1 MSATTSAGYAAPWA
15 SVGYFD
21 PSAGSGYISNGELL
35 GWLAEVTGNKW
46 GQLREEMMSTED
58 RHELMEDLGDLKAAY
73 DKAQDT
79 KNNGDLG
86 RILAELKDKYRGTQ
100 YEESINSLVD
110 GPLVEVNRVFAGYKQ
125 SEDVGD
131 DRNDALVAQL
141 DSWSTDIQSK
151 IDGIG
156 RRDQLANIRMQ
167 ELQGN
172 ISNQVT
178 LASNLIEAD
187 DKSKSAI
194 IMNMKG

>member
-1 MSATTSAGYAAPWA
+1 MSATTAAGYADPWA

-21 PSAGSGYISNGELL
+21 PAAGSGYISTGELL

-58 RHELMEDLGDLKAAY
+58 RHELMEDLGNLKAAY

-86 RILAELKDKYRGTQ
+86 RILAELKEKYRGSQ
-100 YEESINSLVD
+100 YEDSINSLVD

-131 DRNDALVAQL
+131 DLNDKLVAQL
-141 DSWSTDIQSK
+141 DSWSTDVQSK
-151 IDGIG
+151 VDGIG

-167 ELQGN
+167 ELQAN
-172 ISNQVT
+172 ISQDVT

-194 IMNMKG
+194 IMNLKG

>member
-1 MSATTSAGYAAPWA
+1 MSATISAGYADPWA

-21 PSAGSGYISNGELL
+21 PGAGSGYISNSELL
-35 GWLAEVTGNKW
+35 GWLAQVTGNKW
-46 GQLREEMMSTED
+46 AQLREEMMSTED
-58 RHELMEDLGDLKAAY
+58 RHELMEDLGNLKAAY
-73 DKAQDT
+73 DKAEDT
-79 KNNGDLG
+79 KNNSDLG
-86 RILAELKDKYRGTQ
+86 RVLNELKEKYRGTQ
-100 YEESINSLVD
+100 YEGSINSLAD
-110 GPLVEVNRVFAGYKQ
+110 GPLIEVNKVFAAYKQ
-125 SEDVGD
+125 TEDIGDEQNDKLVG
-131 DRNDALVAQL
+131 QL
-141 DSWSTDIQSK
+141 KSWSDEVQSK